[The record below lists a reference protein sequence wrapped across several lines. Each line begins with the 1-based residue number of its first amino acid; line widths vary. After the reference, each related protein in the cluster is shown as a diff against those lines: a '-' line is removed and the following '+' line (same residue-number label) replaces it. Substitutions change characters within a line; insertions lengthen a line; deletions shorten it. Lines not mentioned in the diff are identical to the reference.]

1 MHATLA
7 RTASPA
13 PAPQARRALVR
24 DLVGAAGAVLDAP
37 EVVLDVRPAYDF
49 LLSLVGELDA
59 ELLPADTAW
68 LEASRSSLSASV
80 KRDVALAFGHDE
92 SGRGYGLTLINVIA
106 DDPAVRTSTDVL
118 ALAGRLEATEL
129 LAAGL
134 GADAEAAPRAIDLG
148 GRVLAGDHARLD
160 EALAALPAD
169 SRTMVEPLLRDP
181 DGYLRAIRRAVRAW
195 HERFE
200 PIEPRIA
207 RFGQRD
213 ADARR
218 DDMARLPWGEFIER
232 TTGGVRW
239 AADARVRRVILAPG
253 YFCRP
258 YNYVFG
264 GRDWR
269 LFCYP
274 LADTALGVDRDAVP
288 TALVRLHSA
297 LGDASRLRILR
308 LLADGDLYL
317 TEIAERMDLSKPT
330 VSHHLARL
338 RASSLVSATESG
350 GLMYYSLRR
359 DGLADVG
366 AELAE
371 FLGID
376 LAAAPAEPPRD

>member
-1 MHATLA
+1 MA
-7 RTASPA
+7 RTATPTPA
-13 PAPQARRALVR
+13 PRPQRVLVR
-24 DLVGAAGAVLDAP
+24 DLVGAAGTVVGAP
-37 EVVLDVRPAYDF
+37 EVVLDVRPAFDF
-49 LLSLVGELDA
+49 LISLVAGPDA
-59 ELLPADTAW
+59 ELLPVDAAW
-68 LEASRSSLSASV
+68 LEASRASLSTSLA
-80 KRDVALAFGHDE
+80 RDVALAIGHDE
-92 SGRGYGLTLINVIA
+92 SGRGYGLALVNLIV
-106 DDPAVRTSTDVL
+106 DDPAVRTSADVL
-118 ALAGRLEATEL
+118 ALVGRLEAVDL

-134 GADAEAAPRAIDLG
+134 GSDVDAAATAVTLG
-148 GRVLAGDHARLD
+148 QRVLAGERDLLD
-160 EALAALPAD
+160 DALGALPAD
-169 SRTMVEPLLRDP
+169 SRAMAEPLLRDP
-181 DGYLRAIRRAVRAW
+181 GAYLRALRRAVRAW
-195 HERFE
+195 RERFE
-200 PIEPRIA
+200 PIEARIA

-218 DDMARLPWGEFIER
+218 GDLERLPWGEFIER

-274 LADTALGVDRDAVP
+274 LADAALGVDRNVVP
-288 TALVRLHSA
+288 AALVRLHSA
-297 LGDASRLRILR
+297 LGDTSRLRILR

-317 TEIAERMDLSKPT
+317 TEIAERMELSKPT

-338 RASSLVSATESG
+338 RASGLVSATESG
-350 GLMYYSLRR
+350 GLMYYSLQR
-359 DGLADVG
+359 DRLSALG

-376 LAAAPAEPPRD
+376 LAASAGEAPRG